1 MADYY
6 PLLARA
12 VAGLPENTAQARAA
26 IYERARSAL
35 VGQLR
40 RLEPPI
46 PQEEIDRESAALEAA
61 VARLEAEAAPEPVEA
76 VSDVPAPPERPAP
89 EPEPEPVEAPIEPS
103 PIAEAPGAEH
113 EASVAAPPEDA
124 AADHE
129 EARKEEVAEAPL
141 AAERAWPEP
150 RRRPGTGAP
159 GGLQTRPP
167 MFFKSRRDRA
177 PLEPGPARPS
187 LDPRPSASLA
197 PPPVDASVSP
207 EPPTSEAA
215 PAEWRA
221 DPEAPAADAFF
232 PAPGEPAHVAATARE
247 AEDEAAGEGGEPTFV
262 AEAASARAK
271 SEAQRPFAPQPRRDE
286 PSPRRFWILGF
297 VVGLVVLLVAV
308 AAYRLRDKP
317 EELREKA
324 EAQSSAAA
332 PEPAA
337 PAGKIVER
345 VGSGASGEAATT
357 PRPADQKQPRPQPA
371 APPPTQ
377 SARRAALLL
386 EAPDEPGKVK
396 TLLGAVVWKVD
407 NVSAGPADPLSTAV
421 RATVEIPEEK
431 LEVVMT
437 FQKNSDA
444 SLPASHTMKIQFIEG
459 EGDPLGPVQQ
469 ISAPQM
475 RREDT
480 ATGDALSGVP
490 VKVTDNTF
498 LVGLSGGDAE
508 AANLDL
514 IRNRGWIDVP
524 MLLAN
529 GKIAKLTFEKGE
541 AGERAIAD
549 AIETWKTQ

>member
-12 VAGLPENTAQARAA
+12 VAGLPENSAQARAT

-76 VSDVPAPPERPAP
+76 ASESPASPERPAP
-89 EPEPEPVEAPIEPS
+89 EPAPVEAPIESSESS
-103 PIAEAPGAEH
+103 PIV
-113 EASVAAPPEDA
+113 EASVAEPEAFA
-124 AADHE
+124 AAPSEDVAGDPE
-129 EARKEEVAEAPL
+129 EARKEDVAEAPP

-187 LDPRPSASLA
+187 LGPPLA
-197 PPPVDASVSP
+197 PPPVDAPLSP
-207 EPPTSEAA
+207 EPSASEAA

-221 DPEAPAADAFF
+221 DPEAPVADAFF
-232 PAPGEPAHVAATARE
+232 PGAGEPAHVAAAMARK
-247 AEDEAAGEGGEPTFV
+247 AEGEAAGEGGEPTPV

-297 VVGLVVLLVAV
+297 VVGLAVLLVAV
-308 AAYRLRDKP
+308 AAYRLRDRP
-317 EELREKA
+317 EELRQKA
-324 EAQSSAAA
+324 EAQSSVAA

-345 VGSGASGEAATT
+345 VGAGASGEAVT
-357 PRPADQKQPRPQPA
+357 PRPADQEQPRPQPA

-431 LEVVMT
+431 LEVVIT

-549 AIETWKTQ
+549 AIETWKAQ